1 VNNLQNKSQNKTAF
15 VWENDM
21 NQTHSATEL
30 PYVLRQQTGGVVTLT
45 LNRPNKFN
53 PLSEEMMT
61 ALQAELNQITTD
73 PQVRVVILAAEGKA
87 FCAGHDL
94 KQMRAEPSNDYYKK
108 LFNQCSKMMRT
119 IQTMPQPVIA
129 RVQGLATAAG
139 CQLVAMCD
147 LAVAA
152 TEASFAVSGVSYGL
166 FCATP
171 SVALSRNI
179 SRKQAMEMLLTG
191 DFIDAATALDRGLV
205 NRVVPLEFLDEEI
218 ESIAN
223 SILAKPAVAIS
234 MGKQLFYRQLE
245 MGIDAA
251 YQLAGQTMACNM
263 MDEAALEGVQAFIEK
278 RDPAWKK

>member
-1 VNNLQNKSQNKTAF
+1 VNNLQNKSQNKSAF
-15 VWENDM
+15 VWENNM
-21 NQTHSATEL
+21 NSTHSATEL
-30 PYVLRQQTGGVVTLT
+30 PYVLRQQKNSVVTLT
-45 LNRPNKFN
+45 LNRASKFN

-61 ALQAELNQITTD
+61 ALQTELNIIAAD
-73 PQVRVVILAAEGKA
+73 PQIRVVILAAEGKA

-94 KQMRAEPSNDYYKK
+94 KQMRSQPSNDYYKK

-152 TEASFAVSGVSYGL
+152 TEASFAVSGVTYGL

-205 NRVVPLEFLDEEI
+205 NRVVPMEFLDEEI

-278 RDPAWKK
+278 RDPTWKK

>member
-15 VWENDM
+15 VWENNM

-45 LNRPNKFN
+45 LNRANKFN

-94 KQMRAEPSNDYYKK
+94 KQMRAEPSNAYYKK
-108 LFNQCSKMMRT
+108 LFNQCSKMMHT

-191 DFIDAATALDRGLV
+191 DFIDATTALDRGLV

-278 RDPAWKK
+278 RDPNWKK